1 MYKRAA
7 TTPESTRVRLNTNR
21 ALQQWLRLLCILFM
35 TPEEY
40 ELIVERGHWAI
51 TVTDKIDISV
61 SQTYALALVKIIWQ
75 VLD

>member
-1 MYKRAA
+1 
-7 TTPESTRVRLNTNR
+7 
-21 ALQQWLRLLCILFM
+21 M